1 MAVYNEYYLVNEC
14 YLVAESVARVLA
26 VGSALITM
34 IRLEQQQCLAG
45 A

>member
-1 MAVYNEYYLVNEC
+1 MAVYNEC